1 MIIKPSTYT
10 GVYTPQMLKRYIRP
24 SEKYLYIVVNNKNI
38 AIKVPHYFNENI
50 LQTVRIMENRN
61 VPLWKTSMDISMGK
75 IPKMNET
82 TYRDYYVQVLDE
94 EDIENRNTFYL
105 YDVVSL

>member
-50 LQTVRIMENRN
+50 LQTVRIM
-61 VPLWKTSMDISMGK
+61 
-75 IPKMNET
+75 
-82 TYRDYYVQVLDE
+82 
-94 EDIENRNTFYL
+94 
-105 YDVVSL
+105 

>member
-1 MIIKPSTYT
+1 
-10 GVYTPQMLKRYIRP
+10 
-24 SEKYLYIVVNNKNI
+24 
-38 AIKVPHYFNENI
+38 
-50 LQTVRIMENRN
+50 
-61 VPLWKTSMDISMGK
+61 MDISMGK